1 MHPVGQDEPP
11 AKVTRLSEAS
21 RSFTAAPATAHRP
34 VPFPVI
40 DHDEMVSALVH
51 NLSTRLTSGAS
62 LQYRRRFGLGMTEWR
77 MMALLAKEPWI
88 TPHRICQVIGM
99 DKAAVSRT
107 MRALERRDLIA
118 IRPHNTRTRSV
129 ELALTDSGVALHNH
143 VVLTSLERERR
154 LVAGLTVAE
163 ATVLVELLRR
173 LHRAVPAVNAPV
185 G

>member
-1 MHPVGQDEPP
+1 V
-11 AKVTRLSEAS
+11 ASVTEAS
-21 RSFTAAPATAHRP
+21 RSSTAVPEPARRLIAS
-34 VPFPVI
+34 PVI
-40 DHDEMVSALVH
+40 DHDELVSALIH

-62 LQYRRRFGLGMTEWR
+62 MQYRRRFGLGMTEWR

-107 MRALERRDLIA
+107 MRGLERRDLIA

-129 ELALTDSGVALHNH
+129 ELALTDSGVALHNRI
-143 VVLTSLERERR
+143 VLISLERERR
-154 LVAGLTVAE
+154 LVAGLSSTEAVA
-163 ATVLVELLRR
+163 LVELLRR

-185 G
+185 AS

>member
-1 MHPVGQDEPP
+1 M
-11 AKVTRLSEAS
+11 SEAT
-21 RSFTAAPATAHRP
+21 RSSTAAPAASARL
-34 VPFPVI
+34 VPFPVL
-40 DHDEMVSALVH
+40 DHDELVSALLH

-62 LQYRRRFGLGMTEWR
+62 IQYRRRFGLGMTEWR

-118 IRPHNTRTRSV
+118 IRPHNTRARSV
-129 ELALTDSGVALHNH
+129 ELALTEPGVVLHNRI
-143 VVLTSLERERR
+143 VLTSLERERR
-154 LVAGLTVAE
+154 LVSSLTAAE
-163 ATVLVELLRR
+163 ASTLVELLRR

-185 G
+185 A